1 MTDNTTRRPGPWD
14 PKPEPVGAAPG
25 TMATGRAPAGVAGP
39 PAVQGQSLVWA
50 LISTALLGGFLW
62 FFSGSWV
69 VAVAAIWGLLV
80 HEYGHVLA
88 MNRYGMGPA
97 KIYIIPFL
105 GGMARGQR
113 LPDSEWEGVKVSLA
127 GPVFGLLAAI
137 PFFVLFLV
145 LGGKVWLLGA
155 VVIAAINLINLA
167 PAPPLD
173 GSRALGPVLARI
185 HPMVEMG
192 AMIAMGALV
201 VLWGISNG
209 SYIFA
214 AFLGL
219 ALFGHLRRG
228 AWRPEGRP
236 LSGAEAG
243 YSVALYVLAALACA
257 GVTMAALIPLTDGT
271 VTGALSIAGSYLGFG
286 R

>member
-1 MTDNTTRRPGPWD
+1 MSDDGPPVRRGPWD
-14 PKPEPVGAAPG
+14 APATAPATAPAAAPAARSGGAAPE
-25 TMATGRAPAGVAGP
+25 VA
-39 PAVQGQSLVWA
+39 GQSLVWA
-50 LISTALLGGFLW
+50 LVSTALLGAFLW
-62 FFSGSWV
+62 YFSGSWV

-127 GPVFGLLAAI
+127 GPAFGLLAAI

-155 VVIAAINLINLA
+155 AVIAAINLVNLA

-185 HPMVEMG
+185 HPMVEKG
-192 AMIAMGALV
+192 AMVAMGALV
-201 VLWGISNG
+201 VFWGISNG

-214 AFLGL
+214 GFLAL

-243 YSVALYVLAALACA
+243 YSVGLFVLAAVACA
-257 GVTMAALIPLTDGT
+257 GVALAALIPLADGT
-271 VTGALSIAGSYLGFG
+271 LTGALTVARNYLDFG

>member
-1 MTDNTTRRPGPWD
+1 MSDDGPPIRRGPWD
-14 PKPEPVGAAPG
+14 APVAAPAAPAARGGGAAPE
-25 TMATGRAPAGVAGP
+25 VA
-39 PAVQGQSLVWA
+39 GQSLVWA
-50 LISTALLGGFLW
+50 LVSTALLGAFLW
-62 FFSGSWV
+62 YFSGSWV

-127 GPVFGLLAAI
+127 GPAFGLLAAI

-155 VVIAAINLINLA
+155 AVIAAINLVNLA

-185 HPMVEMG
+185 HPMVEKG

-214 AFLGL
+214 GFLAL

-243 YSVALYVLAALACA
+243 YSVGLFVLAAVACA
-257 GVTMAALIPLTDGT
+257 GVALAALIPLADGT
-271 VTGALSIAGSYLGFG
+271 LTGALTVARNYLDFG

>member
-1 MTDNTTRRPGPWD
+1 MTDKSTHRPGPWD
-14 PKPEPVGAAPG
+14 PKPGSTLAAPG
-25 TMATGRAPAGVAGP
+25 VPASGGASAGTAGP
-39 PAVQGQSLVWA
+39 PMVQGQSLVWA
-50 LISTALLGGFLW
+50 LISTALLGAFLW

-145 LGGKVWLLGA
+145 LGGKVWLVGA
-155 VVIAAINLINLA
+155 VVIAAINLVNLA

-185 HPMVEMG
+185 HPMVEKG

-214 AFLGL
+214 GFLAL

-243 YSVALYVLAALACA
+243 YSVGLFVLAALACA
-257 GVTMAALIPLTDGT
+257 AVTLAALIPLGDGT
-271 VTGALSIAGSYLGFG
+271 LPGALTMAISYLEFG

>member
-1 MTDNTTRRPGPWD
+1 MTDNNTHRPGPWD
-14 PKPEPVGAAPG
+14 PKPGSTVAAPG
-25 TMATGRAPAGVAGP
+25 ATAGARAPAGAGDP
-39 PAVQGQSLVWA
+39 PLVQGQSLVWA
-50 LISTALLGGFLW
+50 LISTALLAAFLW
-62 FFSGSWV
+62 YFSGSWV

-97 KIYIIPFL
+97 RIYIIPFL

-127 GPVFGLLAAI
+127 GPAFGLLAAI

-145 LGGKVWLLGA
+145 LGGKVWLVGA
-155 VVIAAINLINLA
+155 AVIAAINLVNLA

-185 HPMVEMG
+185 HPMVEKG

-214 AFLGL
+214 GFLAL

-236 LSGAEAG
+236 LSAAEAG
-243 YSVALYVLAALACA
+243 YSVGLFVLAAVACA
-257 GVTMAALIPLTDGT
+257 GVALAALIPLADGT
-271 VTGALSIAGSYLGFG
+271 LTGALTVAGNYLGFG

>member
-1 MTDNTTRRPGPWD
+1 MSGDGPPVRRGPWD
-14 PKPEPVGAAPG
+14 VPATPASPPPAATTRAGAV
-25 TMATGRAPAGVAGP
+25 APAVA
-39 PAVQGQSLVWA
+39 GQSLVWA
-50 LISTALLGGFLW
+50 LVSTALLGAFLW
-62 FFSGSWV
+62 YFSGSWV

-113 LPDSEWEGVKVSLA
+113 LATSEWDGVKVSLA
-127 GPVFGLLAAI
+127 GPTFGLLAAI

-145 LGGKVWLLGA
+145 LGDRIWLLGA
-155 VVIAAINLINLA
+155 AVIAAINLVNLA

-185 HPMVEMG
+185 HPMVEKG

-214 AFLGL
+214 GFLAL

-228 AWRPEGRP
+228 VWRPEGRP
-236 LSGAEAG
+236 LTATESG
-243 YSVALYVLAALACA
+243 YSVGLFLLAAVACA
-257 GVTMAALIPLTDGT
+257 GVGLAALIPLGDGT
-271 VTGALSIAGSYLGFG
+271 LTGALTIAGSYLGFG

>member
-1 MTDNTTRRPGPWD
+1 MSDSVPPVRRGPWD
-14 PKPEPVGAAPG
+14 APATAPAAAP
-25 TMATGRAPAGVAGP
+25 AARPAAAAPEVA
-39 PAVQGQSLVWA
+39 GQSLVWA
-50 LISTALLGGFLW
+50 LISTALLGAFLW
-62 FFSGSWV
+62 YYSGSWV

-127 GPVFGLLAAI
+127 GPAFGLLAAI
-137 PFFVLFLV
+137 PFFVLYLV
-145 LGGKVWLLGA
+145 LGGSAWLLGA
-155 VVIAAINLINLA
+155 AVIAAINLVNLA

-185 HPMVEMG
+185 HPMVEKG
-192 AMIAMGALV
+192 AMIAMGVLV
-201 VLWGISNG
+201 VFWGISNG

-228 AWRPEGRP
+228 VWRPEGRP
-236 LSGAEAG
+236 LSALEAG
-243 YSVALYVLAALACA
+243 YSVGLFVLAALACV
-257 GVTMAALIPLTDGT
+257 GVALAALIPLADGPLE
-271 VTGALSIAGSYLGFG
+271 GALTVGGSYLGFG

>member
-1 MTDNTTRRPGPWD
+1 MSDDGPPVRRGPWD
-14 PKPEPVGAAPG
+14 APATAPAAAPAARSGGAAPE
-25 TMATGRAPAGVAGP
+25 VA
-39 PAVQGQSLVWA
+39 GQSLVWA
-50 LISTALLGGFLW
+50 LVSTALLGAFLW
-62 FFSGSWV
+62 YFSGSWV

-127 GPVFGLLAAI
+127 GPAFGLLAAI

-155 VVIAAINLINLA
+155 AVIAAINLVNLA

-185 HPMVEMG
+185 HPMVEKG
-192 AMIAMGALV
+192 AMVAMGALV
-201 VLWGISNG
+201 VFWGISNG

-214 AFLGL
+214 GFLAL

-243 YSVALYVLAALACA
+243 YSVGLFVLAAVACA
-257 GVTMAALIPLTDGT
+257 GVALAALIPLADGT
-271 VTGALSIAGSYLGFG
+271 LTGALTVARNYLDFG

>member
-1 MTDNTTRRPGPWD
+1 MSGDQPPVRRGPWD
-14 PKPEPVGAAPG
+14 AP
-25 TMATGRAPAGVAGP
+25 TPAPAPASAPAARSGGVAP
-39 PAVQGQSLVWA
+39 EIKGQSLVWA
-50 LISTALLGGFLW
+50 LVSTALLGGFLW
-62 FFSGSWV
+62 IFSGSWV

-127 GPVFGLLAAI
+127 GPAFGLLAAI
-137 PFFVLFLV
+137 PFFGLYLV
-145 LGGKVWLLGA
+145 LGGQAWLVGA
-155 VVIAAINLINLA
+155 VVIAAINLVNLA

-173 GSRALGPVLARI
+173 GARALGPVLARI

-201 VLWGISNG
+201 VLWGLSNG

-214 AFLGL
+214 GFLAL

-243 YSVALYVLAALACA
+243 YSVGLFVLTAAACA
-257 GVTMAALIPLTDGT
+257 GVTLAALIPLGDGT
-271 VTGALSIAGSYLGFG
+271 LPGALTTALRYLEFG

>member
-1 MTDNTTRRPGPWD
+1 MSDDGPPIRRGPWD
-14 PKPEPVGAAPG
+14 APAAAP
-25 TMATGRAPAGVAGP
+25 AAARAPTIRGDGAPEVA
-39 PAVQGQSLVWA
+39 GQSLVWA
-50 LISTALLGGFLW
+50 LISTALLGAFLW
-62 FFSGSWV
+62 YFSGSWV

-127 GPVFGLLAAI
+127 GPAFGLLAAI

-155 VVIAAINLINLA
+155 AVIAAINLVNLA

-185 HPMVEMG
+185 HPMVEKA
-192 AMIAMGALV
+192 AMVAMGALV

-214 AFLGL
+214 GFLAL

-236 LSGAEAG
+236 LTGAEAG
-243 YSVALYVLAALACA
+243 YSVGLFVLAALACA
-257 GVTMAALIPLTDGT
+257 GVALAALIPLADGT
-271 VTGALSIAGSYLGFG
+271 LTGALTVARNYLEFG